1 MKVVVKAIVK
11 NTDTWV
17 HLETLD
23 VDMTR
28 TTELDVERDV
38 GQFKDIV
45 ATSFKEG
52 ADGYLSIGDTIINVQ
67 AYAAI
72 SIEVV

>member
-17 HLETLD
+17 HLETSE
-23 VDMTR
+23 VDMTQA
-28 TTELDVERDV
+28 TEDEVRQGV
-38 GQFKDIV
+38 VQFKDIV